1 MKLSASQ
8 EGRLVRLARDGDL
21 KARDRLADEFKGLV
35 QGVARSHSH
44 APGDREELESAGAE
58 ALVARLAKLADY
70 DSNQGRLSTWLTPT
84 IEGAIGKAAAYEARN
99 RSVLESRRLDDE
111 GEPQSEIERYAKPD
125 TNFAA
130 LLDENDDDEELA
142 RPGADSARDPYLRTD
157 RFPDIKEALLA
168 FLRKDDP
175 QAAVHEGT
183 WDKMTR
189 SPALVSLLRRV
200 HSGEAHVARLAQE
213 YRNLAPVLPSAR
225 APRIFTQ
232 RDGRS
237 DALAGITRRAAVA
250 GSLPERAQLAALGV
264 SDAVSAVAHFRRWVL
279 GGEPRELWPDL
290 AERLLAARAWVEEQA
305 KRESAPDPEHILA
318 YGDGKLR
325 AIARGGALDTLK
337 QCACQLVHDWGWSEE
352 QAVRFILTG
361 FAENVPKLRGAV
373 RAGGLY
379 GTHARIVMDIDPR
392 TSPTEVASLYAKW
405 RAALALM
412 LGVRAYPDRDRPMKE
427 RTLALAVFVEENWQP
442 GGSWRDL
449 LASWNESHPAGR
461 FPDGMQDPGAN
472 NFANHARQAWSRLS
486 GTSWPTTTHAKSIHR
501 DHGTGR
507 PNAFSAG
514 PDSP

>member
-58 ALVARLAKLADY
+58 ALVAKLAKLADY

-84 IEGAIGKAAAYEARN
+84 IEGAIGKAAAHEARN

-168 FLRKDDP
+168 FLRRDDP
-175 QAAVHEGT
+175 QAAIHDGT
-183 WDKMTR
+183 WDKMTH
-189 SPALVSLLRRV
+189 SPTLVSLLRQVRSDEARV
-200 HSGEAHVARLAQE
+200 ASLAQE

-232 RDGRS
+232 RDRRS
-237 DALAGITRRAAVA
+237 DALARITHRAAAA
-250 GSLPERAQLAALGV
+250 GSLPERAQWAGLDVCEAE
-264 SDAVSAVAHFRRWVL
+264 SAVAHFRRWVL
-279 GGEPRELWPDL
+279 GGEPSKLWPDPVKRWL
-290 AERLLAARAWVEEQA
+290 AAEQWVAEQAEREP
-305 KRESAPDPEHILA
+305 APDPEHILA